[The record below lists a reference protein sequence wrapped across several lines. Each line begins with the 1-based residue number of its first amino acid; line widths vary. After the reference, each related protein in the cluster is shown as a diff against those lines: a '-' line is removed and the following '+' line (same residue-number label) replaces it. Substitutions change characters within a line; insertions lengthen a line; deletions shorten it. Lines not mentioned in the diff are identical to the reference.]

1 MDRIDV
7 LTIIYNFLDMLN
19 GKNVKF
25 FEQPINLYYRGDAP
39 SFVYK
44 AKSIARDINSHKYTK
59 DQFIKFLFITAM
71 LHGQKGIHTFKVKEV
86 LKVRKLTERYAKKDE
101 ELVNSICEKYELPVE
116 GLMEVR
122 DNGETILYKLLKT
135 NHISMAYALKNYK
148 KVLTIAE
155 SNAILFNSQYSIF
168 HKTFKQFIQ
177 FIQGEAY
184 AKI

>member
-1 MDRIDV
+1 VDRVDI
-7 LTIIYNFLDMLN
+7 LNIIYNFLNMLS
-19 GKNVKF
+19 GLNVRF
-25 FEQPINLYYRGDAP
+25 FEQPVDLYNRRGVQSFIN
-39 SFVYK
+39 K
-44 AKSIARDINSHKYTK
+44 AKIVARDINSSKYST
-59 DQFIKFLFITAM
+59 DQFIKFLFLTA
-71 LHGQKGIHTFKVKEV
+71 LLEGKAGIYTFQPKEV
-86 LKVRKLTERYAKKDE
+86 IRIRRITERFAKKDE
-101 ELVNSICEKYELPVE
+101 NIINSICQKYGMPEE

-135 NHISMAYALKNYK
+135 KHISMAYALKNYK

-155 SNAILFNSQYSIF
+155 KNAILFNTEYSIF

>member
-1 MDRIDV
+1 
-7 LTIIYNFLDMLN
+7 
-19 GKNVKF
+19 
-25 FEQPINLYYRGDAP
+25 
-39 SFVYK
+39 
-44 AKSIARDINSHKYTK
+44 
-59 DQFIKFLFITAM
+59 
-71 LHGQKGIHTFKVKEV
+71 
-86 LKVRKLTERYAKKDE
+86 
-101 ELVNSICEKYELPVE
+101 
-116 GLMEVR
+116 MEVR